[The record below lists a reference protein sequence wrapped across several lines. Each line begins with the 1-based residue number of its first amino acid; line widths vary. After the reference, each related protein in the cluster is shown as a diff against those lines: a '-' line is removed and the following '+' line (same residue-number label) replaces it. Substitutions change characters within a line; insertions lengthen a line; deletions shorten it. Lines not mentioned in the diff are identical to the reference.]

1 MHTGKL
7 ISELSS
13 HLSLSSGNVLAMGLD
28 LVHIPRMEESLRD
41 FGERFED
48 RLFTSAE
55 VEYARSAPL
64 LRTERL
70 AARFAAKE
78 ATIKALSLGHEG
90 VDWREIEV
98 TRQEDGSCSMALHG
112 KAAAALTARGGSRLL
127 VCMSH
132 DGDYAAAVVA
142 VLSDT

>member
-1 MHTGKL
+1 MHADNL
-7 ISELSS
+7 INELSS
-13 HLSLSSGNVLAMGLD
+13 ALARSGCNVLALGLD
-28 LVHIPRMEESLRD
+28 IVHIERMEESLLS

-48 RLFTSAE
+48 RLFTAAE
-55 VEYARSAPL
+55 AEYARSAPGQ
-64 LRTERL
+64 RAERL

-78 ATIKALSLGHEG
+78 ATIKALSLGSVG

-98 TRQEDGSCSMALHG
+98 ARQEDGSCSMVLHG
-112 KAAAALTARGGSRLL
+112 KAAAALASCGGRRML
-127 VCMSH
+127 VCLSH